1 METKILE
8 IRDGPPGAYPGK
20 RKNKKGDKQMK
31 KVYRYEDEYGVLELD
46 LEEIKVVTDEL
57 DREKIWKDAREDYRE
72 QQRIYAEIIEELFGE
87 DVDTIFPPLNKNQFW
102 GGKCTDFGFKAIN
115 DEIEII
121 VDAEGTFIYERTGV
135 LNRPAGSR
143 QSRQKIKERERLK

>member
-1 METKILE
+1 MNMWKGAEQQ
-8 IRDGPPGAYPGK
+8 GPPGADPGK

-102 GGKCTDFGFKAIN
+102 GGKCRDFGFEAIN
-115 DEIEII
+115 DEIRII
-121 VDAEGTFIYERTGV
+121 VDAAGTFIHER
-135 LNRPAGSR
+135 S
-143 QSRQKIKERERLK
+143 

>member
-1 METKILE
+1 M
-8 IRDGPPGAYPGK
+8 G
-20 RKNKKGDKQMK
+20 
-31 KVYRYEDEYGVLELD
+31 KVYRYEGEYGVLEVD
-46 LEEIKVVTDEL
+46 LEAIKVITDEL

-121 VDAEGTFIYERTGV
+121 VDAAGIFIHERNGRRDAYRAYHEFCV
-135 LNRPAGSR
+135 ECAFNPYNMEDEQAC
-143 QSRQKIKERERLK
+143 QRLSKDCY